1 MSVRSYGIFLC
12 LLISAFILCME
23 PAAIAEAA
31 PESATGSGGYLS
43 SYQEPA
49 AQPQQSSWWSTLAYL
64 FSLLV
69 VFAFV
74 VLVAYL
80 ASRFLGSKFGQIN
93 ANKSSKI
100 LENLPLGTNRAISVV
115 EIAGKVM
122 VLGVTEHNITL
133 LDEITDEIEIAKL
146 HNNPDQQDGNE
157 SFPHIFE
164 KQLHSLEQLS
174 RKIPTL
180 LNDKRARK

>member
-1 MSVRSYGIFLC
+1 MIFC
-12 LLISAFILCME
+12 ILFGTYLFME
-23 PAAIAEAA
+23 PVAIIQAAAE
-31 PESATGSGGYLS
+31 SSSNTGGYLS
-43 SYQEPA
+43 SYQEPT

-69 VFAFV
+69 VFTFV
-74 VLVAYL
+74 ALVAYF
-80 ASRFLGSKFGQIN
+80 ASRFLGNKFGQVNI
-93 ANKSSKI
+93 NKSSKI
-100 LENLPLGTNRAISVV
+100 LENLPLGTNRALSIV

-133 LDEITDEIEIAKL
+133 LDEITDELEIAKL
-146 HNNPDQQDGNE
+146 RSAAGQQSTNE

-180 LNDKRARK
+180 LNDKRERK